1 MLMGV
6 CLFEDPEE
14 VDGMRVE
21 ESSGWVGGGGMMMNV
36 KEKGLGEDAWT
47 FSLQCSS
54 DIPEGRGRKSQT
66 TPQF

>member
-21 ESSGWVGGGGMMMNV
+21 ESSGWVGGGDDD
-36 KEKGLGEDAWT
+36 ECER
-47 FSLQCSS
+47 
-54 DIPEGRGRKSQT
+54 EGTRRGCVDFQSAM
-66 TPQF
+66 QFGHP